1 MKTHYTF
8 IALVSLLM
16 IVGTACQKDIEP
28 VSPPE
33 VEPEEQKEESYGLPV
48 VEIFTEALQ
57 PVTSKETYVT
67 GTITVKD
74 NDKKYTDGKEFKSG
88 MKIKGRGNTTWQD
101 PKKPYRIKLDE
112 KASVLGLNKSKNWC
126 LLAEYEDKSL
136 LRNQTAMEISR
147 ICGMTWTPAMIS
159 VEVYLNNEYL
169 GIYTFCE
176 NKEVAKNRV
185 DIDLDKGDVY
195 LELEQFMDNP
205 VCFWTT
211 HRLPVM
217 FSDPEEPSNELK
229 ETIIQR
235 FRDFENVL
243 YSENFTDP
251 ESGYAPMIDVE
262 SVINYYIIQELTKN
276 IDGNLRKS
284 TFITLGPDSPLKFY
298 HVWDFD
304 RALGNCYYFPS
315 EYPGTT
321 NDYTGWFIK
330 DQTLE
335 HNEGWF
341 ARFFKDP
348 AFVSGLQQKWAEVY
362 PLLRNVP
369 SDFID
374 VKARELDKA
383 QQRNF
388 QKWQILGTETYRDKV
403 QKMRD
408 FYMKRLEWLN
418 SEIPKL
424 D

>member
-1 MKTHYTF
+1 MNMW
-8 IALVSLLM
+8 IANQDVWGLAQLEERNAMLM
-16 IVGTACQKDIEP
+16 AR
-28 VSPPE
+28 
-33 VEPEEQKEESYGLPV
+33 
-48 VEIFTEALQ
+48 ALQ
-57 PVTSKETYVT
+57 IWSYPETEYMPAEKQMDFCTLDDETDLTGRTIAKFAYKNVVQPVESWIEMF
-67 GTITVKD
+67 
-74 NDKKYTDGKEFKSG
+74 ER
-88 MKIKGRGNTTWQD
+88 MLRM
-101 PKKPYRIKLDE
+101 LHH
-112 KASVLGLNKSKNWC
+112 
-126 LLAEYEDKSL
+126 EDKSL

-229 ETIIQR
+229 ENIIQR

-243 YSENFTDP
+243 YSENFADP
-251 ESGYAPMIDVE
+251 ETGYAPMIDVE

-362 PLLRNVP
+362 PQLRNVP

-403 QKMRD
+403 LKMRD